1 MELLKIKI
9 FYLEEYIVGH
19 LNGHNQKHKDDCLIQ
34 AAVFIVGELPY

>member
-1 MELLKIKI
+1 MELLNIKI

-34 AAVFIVGELPY
+34 AAVFMVGELPY